1 MIVLR
6 SLLFALWFYV
16 GTFLAVFL
24 GLPVLR
30 LGEARV
36 RRYAQRWA
44 RWMLG
49 GLRLLCGIT
58 WEISGTEHLPPSG
71 PALIAS
77 MHQSAFD
84 TLIWSAVDPQFA
96 YVFKSEL
103 KAVPLFGR
111 YLLASGM
118 IPVDRGA
125 GAAALRTLL
134 RETDRAVAQHRHII
148 IFPQGTRTLQAA
160 RAPLLPGVA
169 AIAARSGL
177 PVTPVLIDSGRL
189 WGRSAFIK
197 RPGVIHIKV
206 MPPLPAGLP
215 RSEVLGRLTAL
226 FESVPADL
234 SNGVDNSVSYVSAR
248 FAQRP
253 S

>member
-1 MIVLR
+1 MILLR

-24 GLPVLR
+24 GFPVLR
-30 LGEARV
+30 LGEDRV
-36 RRYAQRWA
+36 RRYARRWA

-49 GLRLLCGIT
+49 GLRVLCGIT
-58 WEISGTEHLPPSG
+58 WEITGTEHLPSEG

-77 MHQSAFD
+77 MHQSAFE
-84 TLIWSAVDPQFA
+84 TLIWSAVDARFA

-111 YLLASGM
+111 FLLASGM

-134 RETDRAVAQHRHII
+134 RETDRAVARHRHII
-148 IFPQGTRTLQAA
+148 IFPQGTRTMQSA

-197 RPGVIHIKV
+197 RPGVIHIRV
-206 MPPLPAGLP
+206 LPPLPAGLP
-215 RSEVLGRLTAL
+215 RSELLARLTAL
-226 FESVPADL
+226 FENAPTDL
-234 SNGVDNSVSYVSAR
+234 SEGVDNSVSYVAAC